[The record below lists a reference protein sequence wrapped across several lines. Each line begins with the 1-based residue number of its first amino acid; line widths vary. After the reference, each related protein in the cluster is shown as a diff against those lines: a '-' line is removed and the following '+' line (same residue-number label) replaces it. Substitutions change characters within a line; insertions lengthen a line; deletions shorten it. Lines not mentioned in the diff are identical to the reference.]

1 MVILRWS
8 INLKQ
13 LTLTMQKVIDVEW
26 EISISSRR
34 DNITTVMYVWHSF
47 TNNPHGTYDF
57 VQHKSW
63 VVRVKKSYIHFW
75 YKTIKSIKYAVM
87 ETDLNL
93 PDLIKLRIKPRE
105 IRRRRWIT
113 RAVSRVPF
121 YRPIKVL
128 YHQETGHIAIG
139 LIFTMIK
146 NLNLSS
152 LLVLM
157 FMHWL
162 LQP

>member
-1 MVILRWS
+1 
-8 INLKQ
+8 
-13 LTLTMQKVIDVEW
+13 
-26 EISISSRR
+26 
-34 DNITTVMYVWHSF
+34 MYVWHSF
-47 TNNPHGTYDF
+47 TYNPHGTYDF

-93 PDLIKLRIKPRE
+93 PDLMKLRIKPRE

-113 RAVSRVPF
+113 SAVCRVSF

-152 LLVLM
+152 LLVFDVYALA
-157 FMHWL
+157 FATLTGIGRLFPKVRKVRKVNNTRGPKFAL
-162 LQP
+162 LTLITSG